1 MTSKLTFGPKHS
13 NIFCFVVN
21 SATSGEGPEVY
32 AEMLTKN
39 MTPYVTTQVNIILEF
54 NKTWNLIVIQG
65 IESFYFFLDV
75 AGV

>member
-1 MTSKLTFGPKHS
+1 MLFKASKNSLEIVDLNNILTSKLTFGPKHS

-21 SATSGEGPEVY
+21 SVTSGEGPEVY

-54 NKTWNLIVIQG
+54 NKT
-65 IESFYFFLDV
+65 
-75 AGV
+75 